1 MGKVETLIKHRFS
14 LTYFIIVNLLSL
26 IGSQSDLWI
35 DVVEWLVDRSAHKL
49 FVLIDEENLNSS
61 FERRISKLKKLKQS
75 NVVITS
81 YSQLHSLEETVKL
94 LKNVSKVGSVSNIF
108 FVNMV
113 SSKDLLLIR
122 FLVSFPSLKLV
133 CKYLVHIYNTDLV

>member
-1 MGKVETLIKHRFS
+1 MCS
-14 LTYFIIVNLLSL
+14 LLSV

-35 DVVEWLVDRSAHKL
+35 DVVEWLVDRSDQKL
-49 FVLIDEENLNSS
+49 FVLVDEDKLNSS

-75 NVVITS
+75 NVVISS
-81 YSQLHSLEETVKL
+81 YSQLHSLEGTVKL
-94 LKNVSKVGSVSNIF
+94 LKNVSQVGSVSTIF

-122 FLVSFPSLKLV
+122 
-133 CKYLVHIYNTDLV
+133 

>member
-1 MGKVETLIKHRFS
+1 M
-14 LTYFIIVNLLSL
+14 NLLSV

-122 FLVSFPSLKLV
+122 FLVSFPTLKLV
-133 CKYLVHIYNTDLV
+133 CKY